1 MKKQICN
8 LLTGLILMT
17 GTLGIA
23 LPALATT
30 TVEVYKSPTCGCC
43 SKWVDHMR
51 DYGFTVITKDVG
63 NKEIR
68 KKVGMSETLGSCHTA
83 LVNGYVMEGHIPA
96 PDIIR
101 FLKEKP
107 DALGLAV
114 PDMPHG
120 SPGMEGRRVDPFN
133 VLKVNAPGDTRRD
146 TEIYQRYDPYAKKNA
161 SPDPAPAAPATNADT
176 EGFSSIMRLKN

>member
-1 MKKQICN
+1 MKIRVAT
-8 LLTGLILMT
+8 LLA
-17 GTLGIA
+17 GTIFTASLLSMA
-23 LPALATT
+23 SQAVATT

-51 DYGFTVITKDVG
+51 DHGFTVKTRDVG

-68 KKVGMSETLGSCHTA
+68 EKVGMSATLGSCHTA

-101 FLKEKP
+101 FLREKP
-107 DALGLAV
+107 KALGLAV

-120 SPGMEGRRVDPFN
+120 SPGMEGSRVDPYN
-133 VLKVNAPGDTRRD
+133 VLLVKERNDTRRQ
-146 TEIYQRYDPYAKKNA
+146 TEVYNRYDPYAQKRA
-161 SPDPAPAAPATNADT
+161 QPAPASTEPAK
-176 EGFSSIMRLKN
+176 GGSVMRLQ

>member
-1 MKKQICN
+1 MKKQIHT
-8 LLTGLILMT
+8 LLTGIILSV
-17 GTLGIA
+17 GLSGIS
-23 LPALATT
+23 PQVMATT

-43 SKWVDHMR
+43 GKWVDHMKAH
-51 DYGFTVITKDVG
+51 GFTVITKDVG
-63 NKEIR
+63 NQEIR
-68 KKVGMSETLGSCHTA
+68 KKVGMSESLGSCHTA

-120 SPGMEGRRVDPFN
+120 SPGMEGQRVDPYN
-133 VLKVNAPGDTRRD
+133 VLKVNAPGQLRRD
-146 TEIYQRYDPYAKKNA
+146 TEIYSRHNVPQAQKNV
-161 SPDPAPAAPATNADT
+161 PPAPPTTTGNEPESDL
-176 EGFSSIMRLKN
+176 SIMRLRN

>member
-1 MKKQICN
+1 MKKQLHT
-8 LLTGLILMT
+8 LLSGAIIGIGLSSFPLQ
-17 GTLGIA
+17 
-23 LPALATT
+23 ALATT

-43 SKWVDHMR
+43 GKWVDHMKAH
-51 DYGFTVITKDVG
+51 GFTVITKDVG

-68 KKVGMSETLGSCHTA
+68 KKVGMSESLGSCHTA

-120 SPGMEGRRVDPFN
+120 SPGMEGQRVDPYN
-133 VLKVNAPGDTRRD
+133 VLKVNAPGQQRRD
-146 TEIYQRYDPYAKKNA
+146 TEIYSRHNFPQTRKET
-161 SPDPAPAAPATNADT
+161 SSAPAATSDN
-176 EGFSSIMRLKN
+176 ESGNGISIMRLKN